1 MLEGTRMVGP
11 DFTLNTLLDTDHRV
25 IAAVAGDFETAH
37 EEGCRKAARLFRLT
51 VTEPVDVLI
60 TSAGGHPYDH
70 NFMQALKA
78 VFNVQDIVRPGGAIL
93 WLAECPRGIHPE
105 FLRWCSILSDEELN
119 DAVRENYNLR
129 GHNSL
134 MLRRLTRRADV
145 ALQSALP
152 DDAVHAL
159 GLHPLRSL
167 TEGIEWI
174 RDRVSG
180 DFSYAVVPY
189 ANVMSATVAHKA
201 RADLPERLLRESTDI
216 A

>member
-1 MLEGTRMVGP
+1 
-11 DFTLNTLLDTDHRV
+11 
-25 IAAVAGDFETAH
+25 VA
-37 EEGCRKAARLFRLT
+37 
-51 VTEPVDVLI
+51 EPVDVLI
-60 TSAGGHPYDH
+60 TSAGGHPYDY

-93 WLAECPRGIHPE
+93 WLAECPRGVHPE
-105 FLRWCSILSDEELN
+105 FLHWCSILSDEELN

-145 ALQSALP
+145 ALWSAIP
-152 DDAVHAL
+152 DDVVHAL

-201 RADLPERLLRESTDI
+201 PGELPERLLRESTDV